1 MVNLDNAI
9 ARAQVLM
16 SEEYQKK
23 MDGMTV
29 SSSKKKKKDNTFSGL
44 EQQLFGYSDNT
55 VQYSQQPLQ
64 EQMRND
70 NISSSTKGLG
80 NLPDFLKESVKNT
93 PLGGVAD
100 TGYNYAPQQ
109 MITASN
115 TSMGQIDY
123 NYIKYLME
131 SVIKENTNKL
141 NESAN
146 VTTFRGMR
154 IAEGN
159 KFQFIDS
166 KGNVYEGVLTL
177 KKRAQNK

>member
-16 SEEYQKK
+16 SEEYQKR
-23 MDGMTV
+23 MDGMTI
-29 SSSKKKKKDNTFSGL
+29 SASKKAKKNNEYSEL
-44 EQQLFGYSDNT
+44 EQKLFGYGDDT
-55 VQYSQQPLQ
+55 AQYSQQPLQ
-64 EQMRND
+64 EQMS

-93 PLGGVAD
+93 PLGGVTD
-100 TGYNYAPQQ
+100 TGYNYTPQQ
-109 MITASN
+109 MATPSN
-115 TSMGQIDY
+115 TSIGQIDY

-131 SVIKENTNKL
+131 SVIKENTNRL

-177 KKRAQNK
+177 KKRAQSK